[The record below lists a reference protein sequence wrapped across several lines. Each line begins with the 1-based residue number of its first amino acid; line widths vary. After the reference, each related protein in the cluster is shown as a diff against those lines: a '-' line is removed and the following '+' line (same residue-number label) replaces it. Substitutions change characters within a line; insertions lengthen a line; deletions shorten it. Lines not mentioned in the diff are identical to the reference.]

1 MRLKTGLG
9 GEIEALCY
17 ASAVPSMPRRPAA
30 AVAAWI
36 VASYVLVALVQT
48 WPLSAHLST
57 RLTGDP
63 SGDGGVYVWNTWVFG
78 HELSDPHHGPFY
90 TESILALNDAA
101 DLSLHNY
108 TVFLDLVALPL
119 QPLVGVVAAFNL
131 AFLINIPLIGI
142 GMYLLARRVGGAAV
156 GVGEAWLA
164 GLLFACTPYLVA
176 RAAGHYSLAAAA
188 PLPFFA
194 WLVDRVWE
202 RRRVIDA
209 AGAGACAAWAFYCDP
224 YFAVYCVWIAMALI
238 ASRVLTVRARWS
250 RTPSAATRAL
260 DALIVVL
267 VVLVAVI
274 GAGGRTMAIG
284 SLSISMRSLY
294 TPMLLLGMLLA
305 IRIWLFAR
313 PRFSRA
319 APAAIDRRAMGLALM
334 IGAVAAGLI
343 APVLAA
349 LARRAMTGGLV
360 GVPVPWRSSAP
371 GVDLLSFLLP
381 NPNHPWAPAAVI
393 RWLAHEPN
401 GYVENV
407 ASLSWVALIVI
418 ALAWWR
424 TRVRPDGRWVL
435 IAAGAASLAVGPFL
449 RIAGVDTLLPTPW
462 TFIRYVP
469 LLDEARMPGRIA
481 IVVAMAVAVLFAG
494 ALAALTRRAPSQRRA
509 ILAIVGVAL
518 VCELWP
524 APRPLFSATI
534 PAVYEIIRRDPR
546 PVSVLELP
554 FGIKDGLID
563 NGSFG
568 PGAQFRQIA
577 HGKRLIGGYLS
588 RVSDRTRERYQTQPV
603 TAALIALSEG
613 RTLSPAERA
622 DAIAAVPD
630 FEQAVELGYVVINE
644 KRISPALRAFALE
657 AFALRERGRGD
668 RFAVFE
674 PGR

>member
-1 MRLKTGLG
+1 
-9 GEIEALCY
+9 
-17 ASAVPSMPRRPAA
+17 
-30 AVAAWI
+30 VAAWI

-78 HELSDPHHGPFY
+78 HELAHPQHGPFY

-108 TVFLDLVALPL
+108 TVFLDLIALPL
-119 QPLVGVVAAFNL
+119 QPLMGVVAAFNV

-142 GMYLLARRVGGAAV
+142 GMYLLARRVGAPWV

-164 GLLFACTPYLVA
+164 GLLFACTPYLIA
-176 RAAGHYSLAAAA
+176 RGAGHYSLAAAA

-194 WLVDRVWE
+194 WLVDRAWE
-202 RRRVIDA
+202 RRRVADA
-209 AGAGACAAWAFYCDP
+209 VGAGACAAWAFYCDP
-224 YFAVYCVWIAMALI
+224 YFAVYCVWIAMALV

-250 RTPSAATRAL
+250 RTSSAATRVL
-260 DALIVVL
+260 DALIAVL
-267 VVLVAVI
+267 IVLAAVI
-274 GAGGRTMAIG
+274 GSGGGTIALG

-294 TPMLLLGMLLA
+294 TPMLLLGVLLA
-305 IRIWLFAR
+305 IRIWLFVR
-313 PRFSRA
+313 PQFSRA
-319 APAAIDRRAMGLALM
+319 VPAAIDRRAIGLVLAMGAM
-334 IGAVAAGLI
+334 AAVLL
-343 APVLAA
+343 APVLIA
-349 LARRAMTGGLV
+349 LARRAMSGALV

-393 RWLAHEPN
+393 RWLSHEPN

-424 TRVRPDGRWVL
+424 GRMRPTGRWVL

-449 RIAGVDTLLPTPW
+449 RIGGVDTLLPTPW
-462 TFIRYVP
+462 TFLRYVP
-469 LLDEARMPGRIA
+469 MLGEARMPGRIA
-481 IVVAMAVAVLFAG
+481 IVVAMAVAVLFAS
-494 ALAALTRRAPSQRRA
+494 ALAALTRRAPARRRA
-509 ILAIVGVAL
+509 ILAVVGVAL
-518 VCELWP
+518 ACELWS

-534 PAVYEIIRRDPR
+534 PDVYEIIRRDPR

-603 TAALIALSEG
+603 TAALITLSEG
-613 RTLSPAERA
+613 RTLSAAEHA
-622 DAIAAVPD
+622 DAIAAVPA
-630 FEQAVELGYVVINE
+630 FEQAVALGYVVINE
-644 KRISPALRAFALE
+644 TRVSPALRAFAIE
-657 AFALRERGRGD
+657 AFALRERGRSG
-668 RFAVFE
+668 RFVVFE
-674 PGR
+674 VGR